1 MVMGLQSQR
10 MVFIRN
16 NFVNIVQ
23 AVGESSMLSLNFTIR
38 PCNRTILEY
47 GSGESP
53 TIEQSSSIMGSSKTR
68 TRDLMLNR
76 RPSLWNR
83 KYRPVF
89 DEYEEDDLS
98 SSDDSDLIQVPYKV
112 CIK

>member
-1 MVMGLQSQR
+1 MGLQSQR

-23 AVGESSMLSLNFTIR
+23 AVGESSMLFLFYN
-38 PCNRTILEY
+38 TILEY